1 MISDVDI
8 NKTSVSNKV
17 SFGKKVSNISLVTK
31 LITKTRPF
39 MLPKMSAYIRDFEE
53 TKYISFSIKNEE
65 LLEKYNEIW
74 DKISNTIKK
83 GLNSQLDTMKNI

>member
-31 LITKTRPF
+31 LIKKTRPF
-39 MLPKMSAYIRDFEE
+39 MPPNMSAFIRDFEE